1 VTNAGR
7 FAHTIAPNGD
17 LTCAADADTQYSGA
31 NFALSS
37 QTCSV
42 GQMVTGIDASGKVT
56 CVSTSSG
63 GGILP
68 GFCSTQAGAITFS
81 AGMDRRADPTYGLPI
96 PGDGTF
102 TSLAVNPF
110 TNTFDGDTVVTVVV
124 NGADT
129 ALAITIPAGSTAI
142 QIDTSDVPVLA
153 GDFVALKLDGRL
165 SDPILEPKPFLDCI
179 AS

>member
-1 VTNAGR
+1 MQTPSTAVPT
-7 FAHTIAPNGD
+7 
-17 LTCAADADTQYSGA
+17 
-31 NFALSS
+31 FALSS

-42 GQMVTGIDASGKVT
+42 GQVVTGVDASGKVT

-68 GFCSTQAGAITFS
+68 ASCHVTAGQIVFS
-81 AGMDRRADPTYGLPI
+81 AGMDRRADPTYGLPM

-102 TSLAVNPF
+102 TSLAVNPI
-110 TNTFDGDTVVTVVV
+110 TNTFNGDTIVTVVV

-129 ALAITIPAGSTAI
+129 ALVITIPAGSTAI

-153 GDFVALKLDGRL
+153 GDFVALKIDGRL
-165 SDPILEPKPFLDCI
+165 SDPLIEPSFLDCI
-179 AS
+179 ASFEYQRK